1 MLIVYFRCY
10 LAAEDLNVAEFVRT
24 ASQGILPTEISGII
38 DHTDDR
44 VGIGRLERCWTNAG
58 FADVWD
64 DLHFGWVDMFES
76 FRPQTISPQAAS
88 SAYILASA
96 NAGQSSRPQDQII
109 FADLTVEALGSW
121 AVRDATLQR
130 IMLDAGEAAD
140 VDLSLRI
147 FDQCK
152 QATYAMHPDV
162 RVLMNSLLAK
172 QDDLD
177 PHRIKLVDGIP
188 NCPDAE
194 CLHRV
199 LTRTQKVWNDF
210 GGRQVTRPEKQ
221 EKNDDNDDTDDDDTT
236 DDTDDNDEYFDG
248 TDDDDTADASATED
262 QYSDDD
268 SVEEND
274 EEEENDDE
282 VEENDEENDEEV
294 EDDGDI

>member
-1 MLIVYFRCY
+1 M
-10 LAAEDLNVAEFVRT
+10 
-24 ASQGILPTEISGII
+24 EI
-38 DHTDDR
+38 
-44 VGIGRLERCWTNAG
+44 
-58 FADVWD
+58 
-64 DLHFGWVDMFES
+64 
-76 FRPQTISPQAAS
+76 
-88 SAYILASA
+88 
-96 NAGQSSRPQDQII
+96 
-109 FADLTVEALGSW
+109 
-121 AVRDATLQR
+121 RDATLQR

-162 RVLMNSLLAK
+162 RVLMESLLAK

-210 GGRQVTRPEKQ
+210 GGRQVTKPEKK
-221 EKNDDNDDTDDDDTT
+221 EKNDEYDDDSVDGDDVSADGCFDDTDDDDA
-236 DDTDDNDEYFDG
+236 
-248 TDDDDTADASATED
+248 ADASAAED

-268 SVEEND
+268 SVAED
-274 EEEENDDE
+274 ECYD
-282 VEENDEENDEEV
+282 DEENDEEV
-294 EDDGDI
+294 EDDEDIEDDVLYDEDKYSDDDSVAEDEHYDKDE